1 MKKTFIQILCLSI
14 VLFIS
19 SKIQAQGYTTVD
31 SLNKTYLNWYNL
43 DPEIDKIQGA
53 SVDRAYKELL
63 KDKSPK
69 KKIVIAVI
77 DGGVDTAHVDL
88 KGKIWTNKD
97 EIPDNGVDDDNNGY
111 VDDVYGWNF
120 IGNAKGENI
129 TGENLEYVRT
139 VKKGNL
145 IYKNIKPVVSIAEPS
160 INEIPASQQNDYK
173 TYLICRTKYNQESEK
188 YRSEIKKMEALKE
201 KLNAAEN
208 KIKVLLGKNMFTQQ
222 DVYNIR
228 SKDKDIKQ
236 AKDFLLSIYKE
247 GLSRNILNGT
257 IKYDSTYLGKFLN
270 LELNPRKIVGDKPED
285 ITDIKYGNNNVKG
298 PDSGHG
304 TLVAGIIA
312 ANRDNNIGINGI
324 AENVEIMALRVVP
337 DGDERDKDVAL
348 AIRYAVDNGANIIN
362 MSFGK
367 AFSPQKKFVDD
378 AVKYAEEHNVLLVH
392 TAGNDGVNND
402 SFPHF
407 PNMKFIDGSFS
418 KNKITVGAS
427 SMNPDKNFAA
437 YFSNY
442 GECVDLFAPG
452 VKIMSLLPENRYH
465 IANGTSFSCPVVS
478 GIAAL
483 VWSYYPELTA
493 VQLKEIILKSATP
506 HSKLKVYCPNK
517 KTQGK
522 KKIKFSK
529 LCKTGGTVNA
539 YKAIIMAEKFSEK
552 K

>member
-129 TGENLEYVRT
+129 TGENLEYVST

-236 AKDFLLSIYKE
+236 AKDFLLSLYKE
-247 GLSRNILNGT
+247 GLSRDILNGT

-298 PDSGHG
+298 PDPGHG

-367 AFSPQKKFVDD
+367 AFSPQKEFVDD
-378 AVKYAEEHNVLLVH
+378 AVKYAERHNVLLVH

-407 PNMKFIDGSFS
+407 PNMKFDDGSFS

-427 SMNPDKNFAA
+427 SLNLNKNFAA

-442 GECVDLFAPG
+442 GQCVDLFAPG

-478 GIAAL
+478 GVAAL

-493 VQLKEIILKSATP
+493 VQLKEIILKSSTP
-506 HSKLKVYCPNK
+506 HPKLKVYCPNK
-517 KTQGK
+517 KTPKK

-539 YKAIIMAEKFSEK
+539 YKALIMAEKFSEK